1 MVTDQ
6 INFKFD
12 RCNRTVRNDC
22 KSEELIDEFIKD
34 LKIYTY
40 SLSLTVDLS
49 IYGQDPIFKS

>member
-12 RCNRTVRNDC
+12 RCNRTNRNDC
-22 KSEELIDEFIKD
+22 KSEEEIEEFLKD

-40 SLSLTVDLS
+40 SLSFTVDLS
-49 IYGQDPIFKS
+49 IYDQDPIFKS